1 MSRSRLSG
9 CRFEP
14 LTDDRWDD
22 FAELFGPRGGVGG
35 CWCMGWRVKKRS
47 DWNRDKGGANKRKFR
62 KVVRDGAEPGVL
74 AYHEGRAIGWC
85 AVARREE
92 YPSLERSRV
101 AARVD
106 DKPVW
111 SVSCLFIHKDHRR
124 CGLSVALLK
133 AAADFVRE
141 RGGTI
146 VEGYPVIPKK
156 VEMPGVF
163 AFTGL
168 YAAFER
174 AGFKEVARRSETRAV
189 MRKGVRSRVGPR

>member
-1 MSRSRLSG
+1 MSLRF
-9 CRFEP
+9 RFEA
-14 LTDDRWDD
+14 LTPERWDD
-22 FAELFGPRGGVGG
+22 FAELFGPRGAVGG
-35 CWCMGWRVKKRS
+35 CWCMWWRVKKRS
-47 DWNRDKGGANKRKFR
+47 DWERDKGATNKRAFKR
-62 KVVRDGAEPGVL
+62 VVQRGAEPGVL
-74 AYHEGRAIGWC
+74 AYHQRQAVGWC

-106 DKPVW
+106 DRPVW

-124 CGLSVALLK
+124 SRRSVAVLK

-146 VEGYPVIPKK
+146 VEGYPVIPKNDN
-156 VEMPGVF
+156 MPGVF

-168 YAAFER
+168 YPAFLR
-174 AGFKEVARRSETRAV
+174 AGFEEVARRSETRAV
-189 MRKGVRSRVGPR
+189 MRRRLRPLRSD

>member
-1 MSRSRLSG
+1 MSLRF
-9 CRFEP
+9 RFEA
-14 LTDDRWDD
+14 LTPERWDD
-22 FAELFGPRGGVGG
+22 FAELFGPRGAVGG
-35 CWCMGWRVKKRS
+35 CWCMWWRVKKRS
-47 DWNRDKGGANKRKFR
+47 DWERDKGAANKRAFK
-62 KVVRDGAEPGVL
+62 KVAQRGAEPGVL
-74 AYHEGRAIGWC
+74 AYHQRQAVGCC

-106 DKPVW
+106 DRPVW

-124 CGLSVALLK
+124 AGLSVALLK

-146 VEGYPVIPKK
+146 VEGYPVIPKNDN
-156 VEMPGVF
+156 MPGVF

-168 YAAFER
+168 YPAFIR

-189 MRKGVRSRVGPR
+189 MRRRLRPLRSD